1 MKRAC
6 SPLMIALLL
15 AGWLAQAGPANA
27 APLIGA
33 TPNPIQ
39 FGSVTMGATV
49 TLTLTIDNNAGTAPL
64 NVTWV
69 AITSTLVNSTIKL
82 GTCSAAPFTLAVGAS
97 CTYILTFSPKR
108 SADGG
113 SGYIDFTSDTGGV
126 AGTVTRVTF
135 SGLALA
141 APIISVTP
149 NPMNFGNVTVGSNAT
164 GTLTIGNNAGEAPLT
179 VTNLAFASGSGRFGG
194 ALGTCAG
201 VSFTLAVGASCTY
214 IVSFSPLAAG
224 LDSASLSITSNT
236 GNVAGTVTNVS
247 ISGSGVA
254 PAPLIGVTPNPMN
267 FGNVTTG
274 TATTRTLT
282 INNIAGAAPLT
293 VTNLAFASGSGRF
306 GGALGTCAGVSFT
319 LAVGASCTYIVSFSP
334 LAAGLDS
341 ASLSIT
347 SNTGNVAGTVTNVPI
362 SGTGVAPT
370 PTISVVNGGAGTS
383 GWVITDLFNLG
394 LDRCTQATAPCV
406 QNPGVNGTTTVTCNT
421 ASDTATLTSDTS
433 DAVCVGASCTYT
445 PTSLTTTLTATCTAV
460 AATPAAVGGGG
471 GGGGGGGLDNQ
482 PPYFPG
488 GGPWLIS
495 PEDKANGNGDTPF
508 VWKILTDLDGDTVT
522 YYLYACSGADFTDC
536 KLIDTV
542 VGNGDQNHRH
552 AYGLAASG
560 VALLLVGFGFTH
572 GGRRRL
578 LVAIAALAL
587 TGSGALIACGAGG
600 SGGNGVLV
608 TACSAATPDALCR
621 EKLNLAP
628 GDYQWKVAADDGRGG
643 QIESEARSFTVK

>member
-1 MKRAC
+1 M
-6 SPLMIALLL
+6 
-15 AGWLAQAGPANA
+15 
-27 APLIGA
+27 
-33 TPNPIQ
+33 
-39 FGSVTMGATV
+39 
-49 TLTLTIDNNAGTAPL
+49 
-64 NVTWV
+64 
-69 AITSTLVNSTIKL
+69 
-82 GTCSAAPFTLAVGAS
+82 
-97 CTYILTFSPKR
+97 
-108 SADGG
+108 
-113 SGYIDFTSDTGGV
+113 
-126 AGTVTRVTF
+126 
-135 SGLALA
+135 
-141 APIISVTP
+141 
-149 NPMNFGNVTVGSNAT
+149 
-164 GTLTIGNNAGEAPLT
+164 
-179 VTNLAFASGSGRFGG
+179 
-194 ALGTCAG
+194 
-201 VSFTLAVGASCTY
+201 
-214 IVSFSPLAAG
+214 
-224 LDSASLSITSNT
+224 
-236 GNVAGTVTNVS
+236 
-247 ISGSGVA
+247 
-254 PAPLIGVTPNPMN
+254 
-267 FGNVTTG
+267 
-274 TATTRTLT
+274 
-282 INNIAGAAPLT
+282 
-293 VTNLAFASGSGRF
+293 
-306 GGALGTCAGVSFT
+306 
-319 LAVGASCTYIVSFSP
+319 
-334 LAAGLDS
+334 
-341 ASLSIT
+341 
-347 SNTGNVAGTVTNVPI
+347 
-362 SGTGVAPT
+362 
-370 PTISVVNGGAGTS
+370 
-383 GWVITDLFNLG
+383 
-394 LDRCTQATAPCV
+394 
-406 QNPGVNGTTTVTCNT
+406 
-421 ASDTATLTSDTS
+421 
-433 DAVCVGASCTYT
+433 
-445 PTSLTTTLTATCTAV
+445 TTTLTATCTAV